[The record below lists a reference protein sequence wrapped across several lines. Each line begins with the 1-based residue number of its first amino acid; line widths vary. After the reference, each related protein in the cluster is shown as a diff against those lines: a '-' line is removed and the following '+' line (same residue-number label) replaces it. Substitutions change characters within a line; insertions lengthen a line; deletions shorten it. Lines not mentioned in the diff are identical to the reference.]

1 MSQNS
6 ADRKPFSI
14 KQPNDEEIG
23 KKDND
28 STASSSLST
37 LSRFKDY
44 LAGSRRSKR
53 SDEFELLKPL
63 DLSDEYER
71 VNTVGVGSFGIAVL
85 YKRLKDDTL
94 VVLKQ
99 INLMDLNKTE
109 KDLAMNEV
117 EVFSK
122 LIHPN
127 IITYYGSFIKGN
139 FLLIEME
146 YADGGTLA
154 QVLAENTEYLPERF
168 ILNVFEQIT
177 SAINYMH
184 SENILH
190 RDLKCANVFLTSNGL
205 VKIGD
210 FGISKIMNT
219 KINTKTILGTPYY
232 FS

>member
-1 MSQNS
+1 MSLNS
-6 ADRKPFSI
+6 SDRKPFSI
-14 KQPNDEEIG
+14 KQPNDDEN
-23 KKDND
+23 KRDNE

-44 LAGSRRSKR
+44 LSGTRRSKR
-53 SDEFELLKPL
+53 SDDIELLKPL

-71 VNTVGVGSFGIAVL
+71 INTVGLGSFGIAVL
-85 YKRLKDDTL
+85 YKRLKDGVL

-99 INLMDLNKTE
+99 INLIDLNRAE
-109 KDLAMNEV
+109 KDMAMNEV
-117 EVFSK
+117 DIFSK
-122 LIHPN
+122 LHHPN
-127 IITYYGSFIKGN
+127 IITYYSSFIKGN

-154 QVLAENTEYLPERF
+154 SYIMENTEYLPERF